1 MNQIEFI
8 QDFIKEKKEIEFF
21 KGNYP
26 LIKKSPHDQGRRIK
40 FITLTNDENILVKFC
55 FPQETKNL
63 NELTQ
68 LEIATI
74 YQRLKLCSIS

>member
-8 QDFIKEKKEIEFF
+8 QDFIKERKEIEFF

-40 FITLTNDENILVKFC
+40 FITLTNDENIV
-55 FPQETKNL
+55 
-63 NELTQ
+63 
-68 LEIATI
+68 
-74 YQRLKLCSIS
+74 